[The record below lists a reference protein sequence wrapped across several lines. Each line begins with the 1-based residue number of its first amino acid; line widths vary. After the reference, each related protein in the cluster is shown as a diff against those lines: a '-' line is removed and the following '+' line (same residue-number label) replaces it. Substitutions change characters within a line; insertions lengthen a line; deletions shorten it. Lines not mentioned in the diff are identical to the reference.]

1 MTMASSAKFALAS
14 LAAAALTFSAASPAA
29 AQRGGEAELQQTPR
43 EAAPVDLT
51 GQWVSVISED
61 WRWRMVTP
69 PHGDYASV
77 PLTPQGRATADNW
90 DLAADNA
97 AGLQCKA
104 FGAGGVMRIP
114 GRLRISWQDDE
125 TLKVETDAGE
135 QVRLYN
141 FISSVPSNQLPGLD
155 DPLRQPAEAS
165 WQGESRAQWF
175 RQRQS
180 RGLGFGGKQ
189 NDDGALRAYTQNLRA
204 GYLRPNGVP
213 YSENAT
219 ITEQYT
225 VIEHGDETWLVVTAI
240 VEDPENLAQPFVTST
255 NYRKENNREGWS
267 PYPCHTDP
275 PLAHPVTGE

>member
-1 MTMASSAKFALAS
+1 MTMANCAKFTLAT
-14 LAAAALTFSAASPAA
+14 LAAAVITLSSATPLA
-29 AQRGGEAELQQTPR
+29 AQYGGSEEPPQTPR

-77 PLTPQGRATADNW
+77 PLTAQGKATADSW

-114 GRLRISWQDDE
+114 GRLRISWQDED
-125 TLKVETDAGE
+125 TLKVETDAGQ

-141 FISSVPSNQLPGLD
+141 FISAVPSNQLPSLD
-155 DPLRQPAEAS
+155 HPLRQPTEAS
-165 WQGESRAQWF
+165 WQGETRAQWF

-180 RGLGFGGKQ
+180 RGLGFGGPQ
-189 NDDGALRAYTQNLRA
+189 HDDGAMRAYTQNLRA

-225 VIEHGDETWLVVTAI
+225 VIQYGDDTWLVVTAI

-255 NYRKENNREGWS
+255 NYRKENSREGWS
-267 PYPCHTDP
+267 PYPCRTDP
-275 PLAHPVTGE
+275 PLAPPVNGE